1 MQPQCTPP
9 VTVLHIPLHCG
20 ARGYGCKVDGD
31 ELIVTH
37 NTSTVK
43 AFADVKPRV
52 TTMVRSRWNDL
63 VVWKE

>member
-1 MQPQCTPP
+1 MN
-9 VTVLHIPLHCG
+9 VNSIM
-20 ARGYGCKVDGD
+20 
-31 ELIVTH
+31 
-37 NTSTVK
+37 K